1 MRTTERVAQRE
12 RLDSTRGFSGAEG
25 DSRTTSPA
33 ILLNAGRAQTRE
45 AMDLERAVPR
55 QELFLR
61 QLVDTASLFDRD
73 PTAAHRGDHRGLATY
88 YPSLCVRRWQVI
100 YERRPGR

>member
-1 MRTTERVAQRE
+1 MRNYRGVAHRE
-12 RLDSTRGFSGAEG
+12 RIDSTRGFSGAER

-33 ILLNAGRAQTRE
+33 ILLNPGRAQTRE
-45 AMDLERAVPR
+45 PMDLERAFPR
-55 QELFLR
+55 QEFFLR
-61 QLVDTASLFDRD
+61 QLIDTARLLDRE